1 MQALIDHPYFVGIN
15 VADISPVID
24 QYEDLLNGNGFQ
36 PQMIW
41 TIEKEIWM
49 KKQVRHFYDA
59 QKFRNK
65 DLRRLLRLVIAEICF

>member
-1 MQALIDHPYFVGIN
+1 
-15 VADISPVID
+15 
-24 QYEDLLNGNGFQ
+24 
-36 PQMIW
+36 
-41 TIEKEIWM
+41 M